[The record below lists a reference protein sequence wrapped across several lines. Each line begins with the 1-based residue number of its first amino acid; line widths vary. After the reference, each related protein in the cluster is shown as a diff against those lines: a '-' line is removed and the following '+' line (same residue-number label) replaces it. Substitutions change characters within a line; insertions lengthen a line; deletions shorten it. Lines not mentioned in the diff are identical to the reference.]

1 MKKILIF
8 AAVIVVIFGAIAII
22 TNMQNESKTEGNPY
36 GKEDL
41 RSSTIELM
49 DDPNYQNQITPDD
62 LQAEIE
68 SGEPTTVYFFS
79 PECQH
84 CRKTTPM
91 LAPLAEEMDVDMVQL
106 NLLEFDDQ
114 WDKYG
119 IQSTPTLVHFED
131 GKAVDGIV
139 GAASESDYEDFF
151 NRNVKQ

>member
-41 RSSTIELM
+41 HPSTVELL
-49 DDPNYQNQITPDD
+49 DDPNYENQILPDD
-62 LQAEIE
+62 LEAKIE
-68 SGEPTTVYFFS
+68 SGEPTTVYFFA
-79 PECQH
+79 PDCQH
-84 CRKTTPM
+84 CLKTTPM
-91 LAPLAEEMDVDMVQL
+91 LSPLAEDMDVDMVKM
-106 NLLEFDDQ
+106 NLREFDVWDQ
-114 WDKYG
+114 YN

-139 GAASESDYEDFF
+139 GSASESDYEDFF